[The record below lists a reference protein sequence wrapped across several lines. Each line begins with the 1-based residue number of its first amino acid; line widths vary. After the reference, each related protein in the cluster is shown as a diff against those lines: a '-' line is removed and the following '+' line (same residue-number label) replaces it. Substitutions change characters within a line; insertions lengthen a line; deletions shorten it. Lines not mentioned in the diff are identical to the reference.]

1 MIATCRSLD
10 SLDKRFSKPKGRKYF
25 NKIIRLDAPESV
37 EKQNILKDMIAK
49 YENFLLDMTAEQF
62 LDISKKTSSFMP
74 ADLKMIVERS
84 VINAC
89 SRSTLEFDCDLTK
102 IQYDDFIESIKGY
115 VPTNLRDVPLQA
127 KTNKNLSH
135 VGGMKAIKDKLI
147 KTVSFPM
154 KYPKLYKRCP
164 IKPQRSVLLYGPPG
178 CGKTLIAD
186 AMLSQESLNSISVR
200 GPELLSKYIG
210 ASEAAVR
217 NLFRRAYLAR
227 PCVIFFDEFESL
239 VAKRG
244 SDSTGVTDRIV
255 NQFLTLMDGVDG
267 LSDEIFIIATTSRPD
282 MIDPAILRPGRLDK
296 HIYCSL
302 PDEHDRKEI
311 FEVLSRD
318 VNLAKIDTLEWARKL
333 EGFTGADIKSLL
345 FAAQLKALHEEIGPI
360 DLDHISESTD
370 QSAGAKDLFIF
381 VQERHLMESFDEMVN
396 EVVDRSRKVQYLYPK
411 SIRLR
416 ADIVAVKATLA

>member
-10 SLDKRFSKPKGRKYF
+10 SLARRFSKPKGRKYF
-25 NKIIRLDAPESV
+25 NKIIRLDAPEQV
-37 EKQNILKDMIAK
+37 EKQTILKDMVGR
-49 YENFLLDMTAEQF
+49 YENFRLDMTDEQF
-62 LDISKKTSSFMP
+62 LDISKKTNSFMP

-89 SRSTLEFDCDLTK
+89 SRSTLQFDCDLTK
-102 IQYDDFIESIKGY
+102 IQYEDFLESIKDY
-115 VPTNLRDVPLQA
+115 IPTNLREIPIRV
-127 KTNKNLSH
+127 KTDKNLSH

-147 KTVSFPM
+147 KTVLFPM

-186 AMLSQESLNSISVR
+186 ALMNQENLNSISVR

-244 SDSTGVTDRIV
+244 ADSTGVTDRIV

-302 PDEHDRKEI
+302 PDEHERKEI
-311 FEVLSRD
+311 FDVLSKD
-318 VNLAKIDTLEWARKL
+318 INLAEIDTVDWAIKMD
-333 EGFTGADIKSLL
+333 GFTGADIKSLL
-345 FAAQLKALHEEIGPI
+345 FAAQLKALHEVIGPI
-360 DLDHISESTD
+360 DLENMSESTAPTGD
-370 QSAGAKDLFIF
+370 AEDLVIF
-381 VQERHLMESFDEMVN
+381 VQERHLSESFDEMVD
-396 EVVDRSRKVQYLYPK
+396 EVTDRSRKVPYLYPRD
-411 SIRLR
+411 IRLR
-416 ADIVAVKATLA
+416 ADRVAVKATLA